1 MHGVLVSTLS
11 DGRRGTPCAA
21 RMLVFEN
28 RPAEGVVVLPDLT
41 QYLWIAWLVLALL
54 FVIIELLTLEFTF
67 LMLAAGT
74 LVGGLGVN
82 LLGGPWWLQ
91 VLAAAAVAALL
102 LFTIR
107 PLLLRALHRSS
118 RPVPTNVDA
127 LYGLGARVVAP
138 FVDGAGSV
146 KLDNGET
153 WTARLVGDGAGVDV
167 GARVVVQAVRGAT
180 VDVVVERKADSD

>member
-1 MHGVLVSTLS
+1 M
-11 DGRRGTPCAA
+11 
-21 RMLVFEN
+21 
-28 RPAEGVVVLPDLT
+28 LPDLT
-41 QYLWIAWLVLALL
+41 QYLWILWLSLAFV
-54 FVIIELLTLEFTF
+54 FVIIELLSLEFTF

-91 VLAAAAVAALL
+91 IGAAAALSALL

-107 PLLLRALHRSS
+107 PLLLRALRRSS
-118 RPVPTNVDA
+118 AAVPMNVDA
-127 LYGLGARVVAP
+127 LYGMGGRVMTA

-153 WTARLVGDGAGVDV
+153 WTARLAPDGPDAAPGVGD
-167 GARVVVQAVRGAT
+167 RVRVRAVRGAT
-180 VDVVVERKADSD
+180 VEVSPLDADHRTD

>member
-1 MHGVLVSTLS
+1 M
-11 DGRRGTPCAA
+11 
-21 RMLVFEN
+21 M
-28 RPAEGVVVLPDLT
+28 PDLT
-41 QYLWIAWLVLALL
+41 AYLWIVWLVLALL
-54 FVIIELLTLEFTF
+54 FVIVELLTLEFTF

-91 VLAAAAVAALL
+91 VAAAAAISALL

-107 PLLLRALHRSS
+107 PVLLRALRRSS
-118 RPVPTNVDA
+118 GDAKTNVDA
-127 LYGLGARVVAP
+127 LYGAGGRVVAP

-153 WTARLVGDGAGVDV
+153 WTARPVAGVP
-167 GARVVVQAVRGAT
+167 
-180 VDVVVERKADSD
+180 DSGLTPGTRAESSQQPS